1 MSKTVKNSPKLHF
14 GVTKKDPKLFFHFD
28 VLNLFYLRFSIKTI
42 ITQKKINNTNIHP
55 INCEASELH
64 YIGRIQV

>member
-1 MSKTVKNSPKLHF
+1 M
-14 GVTKKDPKLFFHFD
+14 TKKDPKLFFHFD

-55 INCEASELH
+55 INYEASELH